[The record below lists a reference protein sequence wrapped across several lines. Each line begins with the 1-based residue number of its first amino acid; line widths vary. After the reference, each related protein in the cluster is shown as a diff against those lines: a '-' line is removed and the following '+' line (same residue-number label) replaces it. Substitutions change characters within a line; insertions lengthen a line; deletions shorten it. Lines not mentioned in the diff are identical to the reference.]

1 VILTYG
7 FSRVVLTVLLR
18 ALAQDKRFRVV
29 VSESRPDGAG
39 YLSPSSLSSLYLAFA
54 HPMVTRWETRSRLAS
69 AES

>member
-1 VILTYG
+1 LFVCSSTTGGVQVILTYG

-39 YLSPSSLSSLYLAFA
+39 CLFLPSISPLSTQF
-54 HPMVTRWETRSRLAS
+54 TR
-69 AES
+69 